1 LLKEENKP
9 MNDMNQSPQPTKA
22 TLMDL
27 NPIPEENDS
36 QGFHDFSK
44 EFDVPGPS
52 SPPMALP
59 SYELHHDQVSDNLEP
74 PPKSYP
80 QLEKPLMKSSLSKRH
95 YSPSTGNTPRGE
107 KEAVSELLT
116 ILVDCMEELNTKSRE
131 TLLRKF
137 FSEIERDERLE
148 VFIVERLR
156 QSEVKAISDLVE
168 KLPSSV
174 RDKIS
179 SSGGGSPVSTE
190 GDSEPSASNNGGQV
204 PSSDAEAGI
213 SSPVDIYGTSERS
226 LIETVEDLS
235 QELERFKV
243 KTLELGGTC
252 PAEEVGKLERFR
264 VKTLEFG
271 GTGQAQEDGKN

>member
-1 LLKEENKP
+1 

-27 NPIPEENDS
+27 NPIPEENNS
-36 QGFHDFSK
+36 QEFHDLN
-44 EFDVPGPS
+44 PIPNPS

-59 SYELHHDQVSDNLEP
+59 SSYELHHDQLSDHLEP
-74 PPKSYP
+74 PPPKCYPP
-80 QLEKPLMKSSLSKRH
+80 QLEKPLKTSLSKRR
-95 YSPSTGNTPRGE
+95 YSPSTGKTPRGE
-107 KEAVSELLT
+107 KEAVSELLA
-116 ILVDCMEELNTKSRE
+116 ILVDCMEELNSKSTE

-148 VFIVERLR
+148 VFIVDRLR
-156 QSEVKAISDLVE
+156 QSKVKAISDLVE

-174 RDKIS
+174 RDKVS
-179 SSGGGSPVSTE
+179 SSGDGSSVSTE
-190 GDSEPSASNNGGQV
+190 EDSEPSASNDGGQV

-243 KTLELGGTC
+243 KTLELGGTGS
-252 PAEEVGKLERFR
+252 AEEVGKLERFR

>member
-1 LLKEENKP
+1 

-22 TLMDL
+22 TLTDL
-27 NPIPEENDS
+27 NPIPEENNS
-36 QGFHDFSK
+36 QEFHDFSK
-44 EFDVPGPS
+44 EFDVLSPS

-59 SYELHHDQVSDNLEP
+59 SYELHHDQVSDHLEP
-74 PPKSYP
+74 PPKCYP

-95 YSPSTGNTPRGE
+95 YSPSTGKTPRGE
-107 KEAVSELLT
+107 KEAVSELVK

-148 VFIVERLR
+148 
-156 QSEVKAISDLVE
+156 
-168 KLPSSV
+168 
-174 RDKIS
+174 
-179 SSGGGSPVSTE
+179 
-190 GDSEPSASNNGGQV
+190 
-204 PSSDAEAGI
+204 
-213 SSPVDIYGTSERS
+213 
-226 LIETVEDLS
+226 
-235 QELERFKV
+235 ELERFKV
-243 KTLELGGTC
+243 RTLELGGTG